1 MKRKNLLIVDNTLD
15 TSDREGLLSTIDNYV
30 QDRLQENIE
39 RITKLVYETIS
50 EKDKLIENLTNEKDT
65 MNEKYRKYK
74 RMAENARNTIKCR
87 L

>member
-1 MKRKNLLIVDNTLD
+1 MD

>member
-1 MKRKNLLIVDNTLD
+1 MKRKNLLIVDNTMD

>member
-1 MKRKNLLIVDNTLD
+1 MKRKNLLIVDNTMD
-15 TSDREGLLSTIDNYV
+15 TWDREGLLSTIDNYV